1 LADLGIVGA
10 GSWGTALA
18 LLLSSNGN
26 QVTLWARDSTLV
38 DVLRRKRVNQKY
50 LPGIILPESIEIEA
64 DLNRAVQNK
73 EGIVIA
79 VPSHAVRSV
88 IKNITAIGNM
98 VNIIS
103 VAKGIENDTLLR
115 VSQILAERFDENK
128 IAVLSGPS
136 HAEEV
141 SRGIPTVVVSASK
154 DHNTARWVQQTF
166 MSSVFRVYTHDD
178 VVGVELGG
186 ALKNI
191 IAVAAGIIDGVGG
204 GDNTKAALITRA
216 LAEVTRLGTKLG
228 ADSLTF
234 AGLSGMGDLIVTCM
248 SKYSRNRYLGEQI
261 GKGRKLEEVLS
272 EMVMVAEG
280 VKTTRSA
287 YQLAAKHG
295 VEVPI
300 ITEAYKVLFENK
312 HPKQAVFDLMTRAAK
327 FEDWG

>member
-26 QVTLWARDSTLV
+26 RVKLWARDVTLV
-38 DVLRRKRVNQKY
+38 EALRQQRVNQKY
-50 LPGIILPESIEIEA
+50 LPGIPLPDSIAIEA
-64 DLNRAVQNK
+64 DLNRALQNK
-73 EGIVIA
+73 EGVVIA

-88 IKNITAIGNM
+88 IKNITAIGNK
-98 VNIIS
+98 VKIIS

-115 VSQILAERFDENK
+115 VSQILAERFDEDN

-154 DHNTARWVQQTF
+154 NLDTAHWVQRTF
-166 MSSVFRVYTHDD
+166 MSSVFRVYTHSD
-178 VVGVELGG
+178 VIGVELGG

-280 VKTTRSA
+280 VKTTRAA
-287 YQLAAKHG
+287 YQLAVKHG

-300 ITEAYKVLFENK
+300 ISEAYKVLFENK

>member
-1 LADLGIVGA
+1 MADLGIVGA